1 MPVYNSL
8 ISRGDSDGLIPIETS
23 REIMQG
29 VTEQS
34 AVMRLA
40 RRMPNM
46 STKQRKIPV
55 LATLPTAYFVDGDTG
70 LKQTTKV
77 DWTNKNLIAEELAVI
92 VPVPEAVIDDASYDI
107 WGEVKPLIVEAMGV
121 AFDAAVLHGTNAP
134 ASWPDDLLTGAAAAG
149 HTVDLSTQI
158 GAGDDLYDI
167 IMGEG
172 GVLALVEEDGYMV
185 NGHAAALS
193 MKAKLRGLR
202 DANGQPIFMRSMQEG
217 TRYELDGEPM
227 YFPRNGAIDPA
238 TALMFSGD
246 WTKVVYALRQDITW
260 KLADQASLHDA
271 AGNLVYNLFQQDMI
285 AMRVVM
291 RIAWQIANPINRV
304 NPDDAT
310 RYPFAV
316 LVP

>member
-1 MPVYNSL
+1 MSGYTTAELAALL
-8 ISRGDSDGLIPIETS
+8 IALV
-23 REIMQG
+23 G
-29 VTEQS
+29 VTLVARNVFLVLPRRWQPRGAFER
-34 AVMRLA
+34 ALRAAPLA
-40 RRMPNM
+40 ALVAITLPEILRD
-46 STKQRKIPV
+46 SV
-55 LATLPTAYFVDGDTG
+55 LAAPLAP
-70 LKQTTKV
+70 L
-77 DWTNKNLIAEELAVI
+77 DWLRDPRLVSALVL
-92 VPVPEAVIDDASYDI
+92 V
-107 WGEVKPLIVEAMGV
+107 
-121 AFDAAVLHGTNAP
+121 AVLR
-134 ASWPDDLLTGAAAAG
+134 LTRR
-149 HTVDLSTQI
+149 
-158 GAGDDLYDI
+158 
-167 IMGEG
+167 